1 LLVPLAALVGFVFFT
16 LQRDQQRAANQGA
29 VPTGVVTRGDLE
41 RVMTIG
47 GSISAKESASMV
59 APLLRQR
66 GPGGG
71 GGGGGGGSRMVL
83 VSLPQPGSYVK
94 KGDVVAEFDRESQLQ
109 AIDDERADVVQA
121 EADLQKVR
129 AAQLIALDT
138 EQQAVRNAKAN
149 WEKAQLD
156 LRTAEVRSAIEAEK
170 LKIAVEETEIEYK
183 QAQEELRLTEISQKA
198 ELRAAEIARDEAKV
212 GLTRS
217 ERNAQGML
225 MRSPIDGLVVMMP
238 ALQRN
243 SGDVSQVRTGD
254 EVAPGTFFM
263 QIVDTSG
270 MTMTGTINQV
280 DSQYFRVGQ
289 RAEIHL
295 DAYPEA
301 AFPGRV
307 TSIGALAISGS
318 SGGFSRGGRTD
329 YVKRIPVTF
338 AIEARDPRIIPDLS
352 ASAHVLLGAE
362 KDVVIAPREGIW
374 EEAAKF
380 FAYVQEGAG
389 SVFTKREVE
398 PGARTGTQV
407 AIVAGLQPG
416 DRIALARP
424 LQK

>member
-1 LLVPLAALVGFVFFT
+1 MA
-16 LQRDQQRAANQGA
+16 
-29 VPTGVVTRGDLE
+29 
-41 RVMTIG
+41 IG
-47 GSISAKESASMV
+47 GAISAKESAAMV

-66 GPGGG
+66 GQGGNGGG
-71 GGGGGGGSRMVL
+71 GGGGGNRMVL
-83 VSLPQPGSYVK
+83 VFLPQPGSYVK
-94 KGDVVAEFDRESQLQ
+94 KGDIVAEFDRERQLQ
-109 AIDDERADVVQA
+109 DIDDERAEVVQA

-138 EQQAVRNAKAN
+138 EQQAVRTAKAN

-156 LRTAEVRSAIEAEK
+156 LKTAEVRSEIEAEK
-170 LKIAVEETEIEYK
+170 LKIALEEAEVEYK
-183 QAQEELRLTEISQKA
+183 QLQEQLRLTEISQKA
-198 ELRAAEIARDEAKV
+198 ELRAAEIKRDETKV

-217 ERNAQGML
+217 ERNAQGMV
-225 MRSPIDGLVVMMP
+225 MRAPIDGLVVMMP
-238 ALQRN
+238 ILKRE

-270 MTMTGTINQV
+270 MIMTGTINQV

-289 RAEIHL
+289 RADIRL
-295 DAYPEA
+295 DAYPDA

-307 TSIGALAISGS
+307 ASIGALAISGS

-338 AIEARDPRIIPDLS
+338 AIEARDARIIPDLS
-352 ASAHVLLGAE
+352 ASAHVVLAAE
-362 KDVVIAPREGIW
+362 KDVVIAPREGVW

-389 SVFTKREVE
+389 SVFTKREVQ
-398 PGARTGTQV
+398 PGPRTATQV

-416 DRIALARP
+416 DRVALSRP
-424 LQK
+424 PRN